1 MNALS
6 LTSRTG
12 KTYNH
17 GKMDGILRIA
27 KNKKAHFHY
36 TVEETVECGIVLE
49 GSEVKSIRSGNISFP
64 DAFAEISPSGEV
76 WLKNFHISP
85 YTYASVF
92 LHEPDRPK
100 KLLLHRTEIKRLQR
114 KTMEKGYTL
123 VPLEFYIKK
132 GKVKLLLGLC
142 KGKKLYDK
150 RADIR
155 ERDVSRDLQREF
167 AHRQDG

>member
-1 MNALS
+1 M
-6 LTSRTG
+6 
-12 KTYNH
+12 
-17 GKMDGILRIA
+17 
-27 KNKKAHFHY
+27 
-36 TVEETVECGIVLE
+36 
-49 GSEVKSIRSGNISFP
+49 
-64 DAFAEISPSGEV
+64 
-76 WLKNFHISP
+76 WLKIFHISP

-100 KLLLHRTEIKRLQR
+100 KLLLHRAEIKRLQR